1 MLDRLPLSPDRR
13 ALLAQVLR
21 YGITGGIVTA
31 FGVSAYW
38 VAVHFIDWS
47 PLASNVVA
55 YAVSMALG
63 YFLHARFSFR
73 DTPSAR
79 RGSGANAAQGGKFF
93 VTSGISFALN
103 SAFVW
108 LLTGPLGGADWWPIP
123 AMVFV
128 TPAICFVIYRKWVFA

>member
-1 MLDRLPLSPDRR
+1 MLDSLPLSPDHR

-38 VAVHFIDWS
+38 VAVHYIAWP
-47 PLASNVVA
+47 PLVSNVVA
-55 YAVSMALG
+55 YLVSMALG
-63 YFLHARFSFR
+63 YFMHARFSFR
-73 DTPSAR
+73 DTSGSA
-79 RGSGANAAQGGKFF
+79 SAAQGGKFF

-103 SAFVW
+103 SLFVW
-108 LLTGPLGGADWWPIP
+108 LLTGPLHGADWWPIP